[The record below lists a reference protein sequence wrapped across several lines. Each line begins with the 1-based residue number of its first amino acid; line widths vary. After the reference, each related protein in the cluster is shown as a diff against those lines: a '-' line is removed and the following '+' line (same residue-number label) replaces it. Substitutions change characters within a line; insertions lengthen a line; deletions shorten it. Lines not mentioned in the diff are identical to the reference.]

1 MRLLGICAAVAG
13 GSLALV
19 VGCSSDDGAG
29 DGSSS
34 GGASDDAA
42 VTLGADAST
51 GTSGTNGSVGSS
63 GSSGSSGGSSGT
75 SGTSG
80 GSSSG
85 CGGSAAEPA
94 AAATVSDYMD
104 KLPFNNP
111 SGAKRAAII
120 DAILKSCE
128 VFSATAA
135 KTPGWDRKYCWAHL
149 TAAINKESS
158 YNPDSAVSDGYGTR
172 STSAG
177 KANDPTVGLLQ
188 VRFSS
193 TVRDFVGLGNAAN
206 LSCVGCTFP
215 AAFATHKS
223 ESGDSAFW
231 AVSGP
236 QQNLAKMKDIACN
249 VGLGAWYYYYNASS
263 NGKASAPTYLQAYCG
278 GGGTAGNLITG
289 LLSHLKGPE
298 SGKGVLANQAQL
310 NGLQT
315 TNNGAY
321 QYVTQIKS
329 QFDAMVGPLSGNHP
343 FFLTQPPNKAR
354 YCQ

>member
-1 MRLLGICAAVAG
+1 MRLRGICAVVAG

-29 DGSSS
+29 DGSS
-34 GGASDDAA
+34 GGGTSDDAA
-42 VTLGADAST
+42 TTFGADAST
-51 GTSGTNGSVGSS
+51 GTSGANGTVGS
-63 GSSGSSGGSSGT
+63 SSGT
-75 SGTSG
+75 SGSSG
-80 GSSSG
+80 ASGMSGASSSG

-94 AAATVSDYMD
+94 AAATESGYMD

-111 SGAKRAAII
+111 TGAKRTAII

-128 VFSATAA
+128 VFGATAA
-135 KTPGWDRKYCWAHL
+135 KDPGWDRKYCWAHL
-149 TAAINKESS
+149 TAAINKESG
-158 YNPDSAVSDGYGTR
+158 YNPDSTVSDGYGMRNTA
-172 STSAG
+172 AG

-193 TVRDFVGLGNAAN
+193 TVRDFVGLGNTAS

-215 AAFATHKS
+215 AALAAHKS

-278 GGGTAGNLITG
+278 GGGTAGNLTTG
-289 LLSHLKGPE
+289 LLSHLQGPE
-298 SGKGVLANQAQL
+298 SGKGVIANVAQL
-310 NGLQT
+310 NGLQSA
-315 TNNGAY
+315 NSGAY
-321 QYVTQIKS
+321 QYVTQIKA
-329 QFDAMVGPLSGNHP
+329 QFDAMVGPIGGNHP
-343 FFLTQPPNKAR
+343 FFLTQVPNKGQ